1 MINEREY
8 YSVKIEDNLYSFYK
22 EIAVAAGLEYTERVS
37 LKAVKSGGKTW
48 PDYILGS
55 SVNDVINLGKI
66 AGLIKNGE
74 FPAFWIRNA
83 SSDNDFELQAKT
95 EGIRKI
101 FTWQGMHNYQ
111 SHEYQLS
118 SPTDFSNLV
127 LSEVTTVRE
136 LQEWIDVIN
145 TELMS
150 GKAIEISVFRN
161 VLDKSNF
168 RIFSALNQ
176 DETVATLLFYIHEG
190 IAGIY
195 LVSVKKEYRRTGIGR
210 WLTGSAMNTLIR
222 QGIFT
227 FVLHA
232 TPAACSLY
240 KSLNFK
246 EYCNFNIYW
255 MIGKFVTTQVFR

>member
-1 MINEREY
+1 MINERGY
-8 YSVKIEDNLYSFYK
+8 YSTKIEDNLYSFYR
-22 EIAVAAGLEYTERVS
+22 EIAVSAGLEYTERFS

-55 SVNDVINLGKI
+55 SINDMINLGKI
-66 AGLIKNGE
+66 AGLMKNGE

-83 SSDNDFELQAKT
+83 ASDDDFELQAKT

-101 FTWQGMHNYQ
+101 FSWQGMHNDQ
-111 SHEYQLS
+111 FHEYQLS
-118 SPTDFSNLV
+118 SPSDFSNLV
-127 LSEVTTVRE
+127 LSEVTTAGD
-136 LQEWIDVIN
+136 LQGWIDVIN

-150 GKAIEISVFRN
+150 GKGIEISVFQN

-168 RIFSALNQ
+168 RIFCALSQ

-195 LVSVKKEYRRTGIGR
+195 LVSVKKEYRRKGIGR
-210 WLTGSAMNTLIR
+210 WLTGSAMNALIS

-255 MIGKFVTTQVFR
+255 MVGKF